1 MVFSCR
7 HDDRPFD
14 LVSGTR
20 VFQHGQELLF
30 YGDTYYH
37 SSMSSE
43 VAASGARGRT
53 RRALVDAAIGVWA
66 RDPAGSLGEI
76 AGAARVGRTTLH
88 RYFPD
93 RSALATAVGSEVVV
107 RVRAAADR
115 ARVDQGSAAE
125 VLRRLCREYFELADV
140 LALIFNGA
148 QVVDVETWTEAAG
161 SDTPGDQTALR
172 PIVESGHRDGSIR
185 PDVTPEWAESVVW
198 ALLYAAWDFSRSGNV
213 ARQDV
218 ITMLTTSV
226 DGALGPRR

>member
-1 MVFSCR
+1 M
-7 HDDRPFD
+7 
-14 LVSGTR
+14 
-20 VFQHGQELLF
+20 
-30 YGDTYYH
+30 
-37 SSMSSE
+37 
-43 VAASGARGRT
+43 
-53 RRALVDAAIGVWA
+53 
-66 RDPAGSLGEI
+66 
-76 AGAARVGRTTLH
+76 
-88 RYFPD
+88 
-93 RSALATAVGSEVVV
+93 

-185 PDVTPEWAESVVW
+185 SDVTPEWAESVVW
-198 ALLYAAWDFSRSGNV
+198 ALLYAAWDFSRSANA